1 MEYFKRHLEDDLREG
16 FSLSKAILLIGA
28 RQVGKTTLLKHLFPS
43 VRIITFDPVLD
54 VMQARANPDLFLE
67 SVKTPVIL
75 DEVQYAPELFPAL
88 KRRMDE
94 HPAKGQ
100 YLLSSSQNPLLLR
113 QVSESL
119 AGRVTVFELESC
131 SVPERSGLAD
141 GRELPWLARFLEN
154 GGRWEGVEPVVPE
167 VPVSLLETLWR
178 GSLPEATTLP
188 LRFVRR
194 YAASYVQTYLERDVR
209 IAGNVA
215 DLEGFGRF
223 LALAAAL
230 SAQEI
235 NRSQFGREIGIAPAT
250 AEKWLGVLKATFQWR
265 ELPPWKGNA
274 IKRLAGKPKGVFSDT
289 GIQSNLL
296 RISSP
301 EALLVSPQRGA
312 VFETFVAGE
321 IRRQLYHFAGGVGHY
336 HWRTAGG
343 AEVDNLLEWNG
354 RLYPFEAKCKDH
366 LDAYDLRGLRA
377 LRETYGDIVGDG
389 AILYAGRDLYRL
401 DAHTLAIPW
410 CAI

>member
-1 MEYFKRHLEDDLREG
+1 MEYINRHLEEDLVEG

-43 VRIITFDPVLD
+43 VKVITFDPVLD
-54 VMQARANPDLFLE
+54 VMQARSNPDLFLE
-67 SVKTPVIL
+67 SVKTPVVL

-94 HPAKGQ
+94 TPDKGQ
-100 YLLSSSQNPLLLR
+100 YLLSGSQNPLLLK

-119 AGRVTVFELESC
+119 AGRVMVFELESC
-131 SVPERSGLAD
+131 SVPERSKRANGHA
-141 GRELPWLARFLEN
+141 LPWLARFLEN
-154 GGRWEGVEPVVPE
+154 DGRWEGAMPE
-167 VPVSLLETLWR
+167 VPEAPAPLMETLWR

-194 YAASYVQTYLERDVR
+194 YAASYVQTYLERDIR
-209 IAGNVA
+209 IAGNVM
-215 DLEGFGRF
+215 DVESFGRF
-223 LALAAAL
+223 LSLAAAL

-274 IKRLAGKPKGVFSDT
+274 IKRLAGKAKGIFADT
-289 GIQSNLL
+289 GIQSYLL

-301 EALLVSPQRGA
+301 EALLASPQRGA
-312 VFETFVAGE
+312 VYETFIAGE
-321 IRRQLYHFAGGVGHY
+321 IRRQLYRFAGGVGHY
-336 HWRTAGG
+336 HWRTNGG

-354 RLYPFEAKCKDH
+354 KLHPFEAKCKDH
-366 LDAYDLRGLRA
+366 LDAYDLRGMRA
-377 LRETYGDIVGDG
+377 LRETYGDIVGNG

-410 CAI
+410 CAV